1 MTRESVSEKGGDS
14 MDYGKLKTYYES
26 IDGVTVPFVYPQ
38 YWDKDKEEWVVV
50 DKDNRLPVD
59 ARLTGSTV
67 EEDVLWER
75 DVRQGFTPSHRYL
88 TPVNGARGFVLIL
101 KIYGLTGT
109 FNSDEG
115 YRLRYSKVTHSS
127 YFTEFVSSEWS
138 TRSGNRSGSLITVYP
153 GLPNNDGDEGSF
165 LTRDD
170 LPYPALRVQ
179 PEVSGTFNS
188 GEGVDCEVSILWI
201 K

>member
-1 MTRESVSEKGGDS
+1 MP
-14 MDYGKLKTYYES
+14 YES
-26 IDGVTVPFVYPQ
+26 KPMKKQWIEVEGKMTPIILPQ
-38 YWDKDKEEWVVV
+38 IWSHEKQDWVVTSEQ
-50 DKDNRLPVD
+50 NPLPTQV
-59 ARLTGSTV
+59 TGSTV

-127 YFTEFVSSEWS
+127 YFTEFVSSAWS